1 MLKYKIQTGI
11 VIVCVL
17 ALFVV
22 QSIHSTATSLDNPEI
37 TEEMVEP
44 DSDSSEQET
53 SINNMEETSEA
64 ESTDTS
70 SESILPTEDK
80 TEEEIAIE
88 EMLSDE
94 EKKEKTEEELQE
106 LNDLDDQTGMYYFFQ
121 KYLYDCNAVY
131 LEAYIDYLELQV
143 AACEEMYALGE
154 ITEANLK
161 SYQAQKTLAEAELK
175 VARNESD
182 YNNLYLVKNGLD
194 YSEADIKEIKEIENM
209 DYYIEQYPKKD
220 YMTIARYV
228 TDYNNAIVKIHARQT
243 EISALGTSVKMA
255 ERLLEEGEI
264 SRLEYAEKKVSLAK
278 AQYEL
283 EQQYVELNVAYWS
296 LTMLCK

>member
-11 VIVCVL
+11 IIICVI
-17 ALFVV
+17 ALFVL

-37 TEEMVEP
+37 TEEMVEQ

-53 SINNMEETSEA
+53 SVSNTEETSE
-64 ESTDTS
+64 EERTDTS

-94 EKKEKTEEELQE
+94 EKKEKGEEE

-131 LEAYIDYLELQV
+131 FEAYIDYLELQV
-143 AACEEMYALGE
+143 AACEEMYGLGE

-175 VARNESD
+175 VAKNESA

-194 YSEADIKEIKEIENM
+194 YSEADIKEIKEIESM
-209 DYYIEQYPKKD
+209 DYYIEKYPKKD

-228 TDYNNAIVKIHARQT
+228 TDYNNAIIQIHAKQT
-243 EISALGTSVKMA
+243 EISALSTSVKMA

-264 SRLEYAEKKVSLAK
+264 SKLEYAEKEVSLAK

-283 EQQYVELNVAYWS
+283 EQQYVELNVAYWR
-296 LTMLCK
+296 LRKIIEI